1 MRRGKKI
8 HPDKNWNMGR
18 ERIGLLYRVSSEIQ
32 ETEGNSLDVQ
42 QKMGREI
49 SKKLNLEY
57 VEFNE
62 GVQSSFVLDIKER
75 PILIELLDEISKP
88 NGIRKVWVFN
98 TDRLGRTSNSWV
110 VVLKVFLDYGV
121 EVYIGENSTKPYNL
135 NDSVDKL
142 TIGVLTLI
150 SQYDNE
156 LRRMRSILGK
166 KNSLK
171 NGNSFVGGTVPFG
184 YMVKNKNLI
193 PHPVESKIVLD
204 VFKMYDSGKTNV
216 EIKSFLDRNPDIE
229 PRRSKFGWNLGT
241 IQSMLRKEVYKG
253 KQEWIWKEKL
263 PNGEVKIIDRI
274 VVMVPPIVDDIL
286 WDSVNKRISLYLER
300 KMRNSEVNRESV
312 LKGLLKCTQ
321 CNKVLGHR
329 FKSTN
334 HYYGRCR
341 EYNFNSVQKIDVT
354 KCPMKKSLIMEDTND
369 KVIETLI
376 SLVKDSSLLREEYK
390 KKFLGGKWEESSE
403 LIRRTNSIKKSIRE
417 FEVKIQKT
425 EEELVQV
432 EFDERLGEVSPSISK
447 KLKDKF
453 KGRIVE
459 LNSLKDEK
467 IEEMRLLETTENWIG
482 WLEKM
487 SEEIEEVRDYDTDK
501 KREFLHQ
508 FIESISVKYLNSKQ
522 SHQLDFKFK
531 IPIVG
536 DTIQYSGVTDK
547 RGNKSYDLIEGS
559 KNLKFEIPI
568 NRKHKNLRK
577 PKEREEIIKSI
588 VSCIEE
594 NGMSLQQTCDFLN
607 KNGLTPIGGGK
618 WYKSKLSS
626 FYKTNRETS
635 PK

>member
-1 MRRGKKI
+1 
-8 HPDKNWNMGR
+8 MGR

-156 LRRMRSILGK
+156 LRRMRSVLGK

-171 NGNSFVGGTVPFG
+171 NGNTFVGGTVPFG

-241 IQSMLRKEVYKG
+241 IQSMLRKEIYKG
-253 KQEWIWKEKL
+253 QQEWIWKEKL

-274 VVMVPPIVDDIL
+274 VVNVPPLVDDEL
-286 WDSVNKRISLYLER
+286 WDNVNQKISLYLESR
-300 KMRNSEVNRESV
+300 MRNRDGNRESV
-312 LKGLLKCTQ
+312 LKGLLKCSE

-417 FEVKIQKT
+417 FEMKIQKT

>member
-1 MRRGKKI
+1 MKK
-8 HPDKNWNMGR
+8 DK
-18 ERIGLLYRVSSEIQ
+18 IGLLYRVSSEIQ

-49 SKKLNLEY
+49 SKKLNLDY

-156 LRRMRSILGK
+156 LRRMRSVLGK

-171 NGNSFVGGTVPFG
+171 NGNTFIGGTVPFG
-184 YMVKNKNLI
+184 YIVKNKKLY
-193 PHPVESKIVLD
+193 PHPIESSVVLE
-204 VFKMYDSGKTNV
+204 VFKMYDQGKSNV
-216 EIKSFLDRNPDIE
+216 EIKSFLDRLPNVE
-229 PRRSKFGWNLGT
+229 PRRSRFGWNLGT
-241 IQSMLRKEVYKG
+241 IQSMLRKEIYKG
-253 KQEWIWKEKL
+253 QQEWIWKEKL

-274 VVMVPPIVDDIL
+274 VVNVPPLVDDEL
-286 WDSVNKRISLYLER
+286 WDNVNQKISLYLESR
-300 KMRNSEVNRESV
+300 MRNRDGNRESV
-312 LKGLLKCTQ
+312 LKGLLKCSE

-341 EYNFNSVQKIDVT
+341 EYNFNSLHKIDVN
-354 KCPMKKSLIMEDTND
+354 KCPMSKSLLMEETNE
-369 KVIETLI
+369 KVLDTLI
-376 SLVKDSSLLREEYK
+376 SLIKDSSIMREEFK
-390 KKFLGGKWEESSE
+390 KKYLGVKWEESSE
-403 LIRRTNSIKKSIRE
+403 LKRKQNSIKKSISDYNSLVE
-417 FEVKIQKT
+417 KT

-432 EFDERLGEVSPSISK
+432 EFEERIGDLNHSTGI
-447 KLKDKF
+447 KLKEKF
-453 KGRIVE
+453 KERIEE
-459 LNSLKDEK
+459 LNSLKKEK
-467 IEEMRLLETTENWIG
+467 IDELKLLETTENWIG
-482 WLEKM
+482 WLDKM
-487 SEEIEEVRDYDTDK
+487 SNEIDEIKEYNTVQK
-501 KREFLHQ
+501 KEFLHQ
-508 FIESISVKYLNSKQ
+508 LIDSIKVRYIESEQ
-522 SHQLDFKFK
+522 SHQLDFKFR

-536 DTIQYSGVTDK
+536 DSIQYSGIRDK
-547 RGNKSYDLIEGS
+547 RGYKSYDVIDGNQ
-559 KNLKFEIPI
+559 NLRIDIPI
-568 NRKHKNLRK
+568 NRKHKNKRK
-577 PKEREEIIKSI
+577 PKERKQIMKTII
-588 VSCIEE
+588 SCLEE

-607 KNGLTPIGGGK
+607 KNGLTPINGGK

-626 FYKTNRETS
+626 FYKTNRELS

>member
-1 MRRGKKI
+1 MK
-8 HPDKNWNMGR
+8 R
-18 ERIGLLYRVSSEIQ
+18 EKIGLLYRVSSEVQ
-32 ETEGNSLDVQ
+32 ESEGNSLDVQ
-42 QKMGREI
+42 QKMGRQI
-49 SKKLNLEY
+49 SKKLKLDY

-62 GVQSSFVLDIKER
+62 GVQSSFVLDIRER

-121 EVYIGENSTKPYNL
+121 EVYIGENFTKPYNL

-193 PHPVESKIVLD
+193 PHPVESQIVSD
-204 VFKMYDSGKTNV
+204 IFKMYDSGKTNV

-253 KQEWIWKEKL
+253 RQEWIWKEKL

-274 VVMVPPIVDDIL
+274 IVKVPPIVDEVL
-286 WDSVNKRISLYLER
+286 WESVNKRISLYLER

-312 LKGLLKCTQ
+312 LKGLLKCSQ

-341 EYNFNSVQKIDVT
+341 EYNFNSTQKIDVT
-354 KCPMKKSLIMEDTND
+354 KCPMKKSLVMEDTNE
-369 KVIETLI
+369 KVIEILI

-390 KKFLGGKWEESSE
+390 KKFLGVKWEETSE
-403 LIRRTNSIKKSIRE
+403 ITRRTNSIKKSIRE
-417 FEVKIQKT
+417 FEVRIQKT

-432 EFDERLGEVSPSISK
+432 EFEQRLGEVSPSVGI
-447 KLKDKF
+447 KLKNKF
-453 KGRIVE
+453 KDRING

-467 IEEMRLLETTENWIG
+467 VEELRLIETTENWIG
-482 WLEKM
+482 WLERM
-487 SEEIEEVRDYDTDK
+487 SEKIEEVRDYDIQK

-508 FIESISVKYLNSKQ
+508 FIESISVKYLGSKQ

-536 DTIQYSGVTDK
+536 DTIQYTGTTDK
-547 RGNKSYDLIEGS
+547 MGNKSYDLIEGR
-559 KNLKFEIPI
+559 KDLNFELPI

-577 PKEREEIIKSI
+577 PKEREEIIKTI

-607 KNGLTPIGGGK
+607 KNGLNPSNGGK

>member
-1 MRRGKKI
+1 M
-8 HPDKNWNMGR
+8 
-18 ERIGLLYRVSSEIQ
+18 
-32 ETEGNSLDVQ
+32 DVQ

-62 GVQSSFVLDIKER
+62 GVQSSFVLDIRER

-121 EVYIGENSTKPYNL
+121 EVYIGENFTKPYNL

-156 LRRMRSILGK
+156 LRRMRSVLGK
-166 KNSLK
+166 RNSLK
-171 NGNSFVGGTVPFG
+171 NGNTFIGGTVPFG
-184 YMVKNKNLI
+184 YMVKNKNLV
-193 PHPVESKIVLD
+193 PHPIESRIVLE
-204 VFKMYDSGKTNV
+204 VFQMYDKGMTNV

-241 IQSMLRKEVYKG
+241 IQSMLRKEIYKG
-253 KQEWIWKEKL
+253 QQEWIWKEKL

-274 VVMVPPIVDDIL
+274 VVQVTPLVDKIL
-286 WDSVNKRISLYLER
+286 WERVSRKISLYLER
-300 KMRNSEVNRESV
+300 KMRNNDVNKESV
-312 LKGLLKCTQ
+312 LKGLLKCSQ

-341 EYNFNSVQKIDVT
+341 EYNFNSLHKIDVS
-354 KCPMKKSLIMEDTND
+354 KCPMKKSLVMEDTD
-369 KVIETLI
+369 EKVLETLI
-376 SLVKDSSLLREEYK
+376 SLVKDSSLLKEEYK
-390 KKFLGGKWEESSE
+390 KKYLGGKWEESTE
-403 LIRRTNSIKKSIRE
+403 LYKRTNSIKKNLRE
-417 FEVKIQKT
+417 YESKIQKT

-432 EFDERLGEVSPSISK
+432 EFDERMGEVTQSIGT
-447 KLKDKF
+447 KLKEKF
-453 KGRIVE
+453 KDRIKE
-459 LNSLKDEK
+459 LTILKDEK
-467 IEEMRLLETTENWIG
+467 IEELKWLETTENWIG

-487 SEEIEEVRDYDTDK
+487 SNEIDDVREYDIDR

-508 FIESISVKYLNSKQ
+508 FIETISVKYLIKEQ
-522 SHQLDFKFK
+522 SHQLDFKFFV
-531 IPIVG
+531 PIVG
-536 DTIQYSGVTDK
+536 DTIQYTGVTDR
-547 RGNKSYDLIEGS
+547 RGHKSYDLIEGS
-559 KNLKFEIPI
+559 QKLKLDVPTS
-568 NRKHKNLRK
+568 RHHKNLRK
-577 PKEREEIIKSI
+577 PKERLEIMNTI
-588 VSCIEE
+588 VTCIEK

-607 KNGLTPIGGGK
+607 KNKLTPINGGK